1 MQRVYEIQSSWD
13 QRRKLRHFALRP
25 PMQPSLPYKSPV
37 YNPNLFSLFA
47 KPSHDG
53 TREMKTLNNP
63 GFTGYSFSQK
73 LKKKKDSELDPVEI
87 LKQQDEKE
95 EQQKKKLMDEI
106 DKKFDMINKE
116 KEKIAPPAKIIGEDM
131 KNNKNSTSISI
142 SSSSSKSDIIGSDS
156 NTRKF
161 DKTDNKLDE
170 KQKLKNKNYA
180 HDSNNEKQTQTQKDE
195 QNVPLGLDYNSIA
208 DVLSKM
214 FEKLNKKINKSKI
227 FEVRKFS

>member
-37 YNPNLFSLFA
+37 YNPNLITLFA
-47 KPSHDG
+47 KPSHDN

-87 LKQQDEKE
+87 LKQQDEKQ
-95 EQQKKKLMDEI
+95 EQQNKIFMDEI
-106 DKKFDMINKE
+106 DKKFDMMNKE
-116 KEKIAPPAKIIGEDM
+116 KEKIVTPAKIIGEDM
-131 KNNKNSTSISI
+131 KNSKNSTL
-142 SSSSSKSDIIGSDS
+142 SSKSDIVGNVS
-156 NTRKF
+156 NTREQTT
-161 DKTDNKLDE
+161 DKIHSETDVKE
-170 KQKLKNKNYA
+170 KLKSKI
-180 HDSNNEKQTQTQKDE
+180 HGDDSIKEKQTQIQKDE
-195 QNVPLGLDYNSIA
+195 QNTPHGLDYNSIA

-214 FEKLNKKINKSKI
+214 FEKLNKKIDKSKI
-227 FEVRKFS
+227 FEVRKILNG